1 MCNETIDGLH
11 TTHKTT
17 RGHHCL
23 WLFMA
28 LLFALTI
35 YPAAAHAQI
44 IGNLEVDIPFQFH
57 AGNAKL
63 PPGKYIIRPLDDS
76 DLTVMEI
83 SSADGSISALFD
95 VEDVQANSTP
105 AKSELIFNKYGD
117 SYFLSKLFDEGNPD
131 GSKVL
136 PKSRYE
142 KRMGT
147 ATAEATHVSAHHR
160 TQQAG

>member
-11 TTHKTT
+11 ATHN
-17 RGHHCL
+17 RYHWL

-35 YPAAAHAQI
+35 YPGEARAQI
-44 IGNLEVDIPFQFH
+44 IGNLEVDVPFQFH
-57 AGNAKL
+57 AGNVKL
-63 PPGKYIIRPLDDS
+63 PAGKYIIRPLDDS

-95 VEDVQANSTP
+95 VEDMQANSTP
-105 AKSELIFNKYGD
+105 TKSELIFNKYGN

-142 KRMGT
+142 QRMGT